1 MEVNFEKL
9 LQSSNEQKHFIEK
22 EVATLPSE
30 VINWKESKS
39 VWSVLEV
46 VSHLNQVYELY
57 TPNFIKALDSAP
69 QSGNEAQKKQST
81 ILGKLS
87 VYSMKP
93 KSGKRKYKM
102 TTFKFF
108 EPSISAAAPNETV
121 ERFIINKDQFNGFIK
136 QARTCDLTGIKM
148 PTALGKRV
156 KFFIP
161 EIFEFLLTHE
171 ERHLVQIQEILDK
184 HRS

>member
-22 EVATLPSE
+22 EVATLSSE
-30 VINWKESKS
+30 VINWKETES

-46 VSHLNQVYELY
+46 IGHLNQVYELY
-57 TPNFIKALDSAP
+57 KPNFIKALDSAP
-69 QSGNEAQKKQST
+69 QTVEETQRKQT
-81 ILGKLS
+81 TLLGKLS
-87 VYSMKP
+87 VYSMRP

-108 EPSISAAAPNETV
+108 EPAISTAVPNETI
-121 ERFIINKDQFNGFIK
+121 ERFVKNKDQFNGFIK
-136 QARTCDLTGIKM
+136 QARSCDLSGIKI

-156 KFFIP
+156 KFYIP
-161 EIFEFLLTHE
+161 EIFEFLLAHE
-171 ERHLVQIQEILDK
+171 ERHLVQIQEILAK
-184 HRS
+184 QRS